1 MSPYQRCGCAV
12 FVRFGRRSC
21 DTCRMDTTE
30 QILEWAEGHAA
41 DLTEDMT
48 WFRGASRGYW
58 SAADPQAKGRI
69 RARVAAALDF
79 VERFTGTGSRWSE
92 SAHEVFDQFS
102 KTQSME
108 SGARAVG
115 DVLTEWIRMVRSGQ
129 VKPRLLEPFSV
140 SAVSSTDLL
149 EQVRALNGD
158 QAVVPA
164 APIVLAGA
172 ALEIALRSAIEEL
185 NLTVPERPS
194 IDAYARE
201 LRQADV
207 LNKQDIKDIT
217 QMAGLRNDAAH
228 GQHDLL
234 SRERAGLMEQQ
245 VNVFLTRLEEAV
257 QQSI

>member
-1 MSPYQRCGCAV
+1 
-12 FVRFGRRSC
+12 
-21 DTCRMDTTE
+21 MDTTE

-41 DLTEDMT
+41 GLTEDMT
-48 WFRGASRGYW
+48 WLQGATRGHWKAVG
-58 SAADPQAKGRI
+58 PEAKGRI

-79 VERFTGTGSRWSE
+79 VERFIGVGSRWSE

-129 VKPRLLEPFSV
+129 VKPRLVDSFSA
-140 SAVSSTDLL
+140 SSVSSTDLL

-158 QAVVPA
+158 QAVIPA

-172 ALEIALRSAIEEL
+172 ALEIALRSAVEEL
-185 NLTVPERPS
+185 DLPIPERPS
-194 IDAYARE
+194 IDVYARE
-201 LRQADV
+201 LRSAEV
-207 LNKQDIKDIT
+207 LSKQDIKDVT

-228 GQHDLL
+228 GYHDLL

-245 VNVFLTRLEEAV
+245 VNLLLARLEEAV
-257 QQSI
+257 QEAV